1 MRRKRKPLILIC
13 KDVICKFGN
22 NSSQHIMT
30 SPSIALQIQTLPDNP
45 GVYQYYDK
53 DGKILYVGKAK
64 NLKKRVSSYFNK
76 IHDTAKTNVLVKKI
90 VTIKHIVVPTETDA
104 LLLENNLIKTL
115 QPRYNVL
122 LRDDKTYPWLCIK
135 KEPFSRIFSTRR
147 MVKDGSEYFGPY
159 TSFKTVNTILDLI
172 KELYPLRTC
181 NFDLSTNNIE
191 NGTFKV
197 CLEYHIGNCKGPCEG
212 YESVAEYQK
221 QVDAIRE
228 ILKGNFKESMKDFKR
243 MMIELA
249 QEMRFE
255 EAQKIKEKIEI
266 LENYQSRSTI
276 INPKIT
282 NIDVFSIVSDESAAY
297 VNFLQISHGSIIR
310 SHTMEIK
317 KKLEETDEELLELA
331 IIELR
336 ERFQLL
342 SKEIIV
348 PFEVDLGENIK
359 ITIPQLGDKKQIL
372 DLSLRNAKYYRI
384 EQLKQLQ
391 IVDPDRHVNRIMAQ
405 MQKDLRLPV
414 EPRHIECFDNSNI
427 QGTNPVSACVVFKD
441 GKPSK
446 KDYRHFNIKTVEG
459 PNDFAS
465 MEEVVY
471 RRYKRLL
478 DENQPLPQLII
489 IDGGKG
495 QLSSALK
502 SIDDLG
508 LRGKITIIGIAK
520 RLEELF
526 YPGDSIPL
534 YLDKKSETL
543 KVIQQLR
550 NEAHRFGITHHRD
563 KRSKA
568 ALNSSIESIPGIGEK
583 TMTTL
588 IQHFK
593 SVKRLK
599 LATEKEISEV
609 VGLSKAKKITDFYT
623 TN

>member
-1 MRRKRKPLILIC
+1 MNPTTL
-13 KDVICKFGN
+13 
-22 NSSQHIMT
+22 
-30 SPSIALQIQTLPDNP
+30 ALQIQTLPDGP

-53 DGKILYVGKAK
+53 EGKILYVGKAK
-64 NLKKRVSSYFNK
+64 NIKKRVASYFNK

-122 LRDDKTYPWLCIK
+122 LRDDKSYPWLCIK
-135 KEPFSRIFSTRR
+135 KEPFSRIFATRR

-159 TSFKTVNTILDLI
+159 TSFKTVNTILELI

-181 NFDLSTNNIE
+181 NYDLSENNIE
-191 NGTFKV
+191 SGKFKV
-197 CLEYHIGNCKGPCEG
+197 CLEYHIGNCMGPCEG
-212 YESVAEYQK
+212 HETVENYQK

-243 MMIELA
+243 VMTNLA
-249 QEMRFE
+249 ANMHFE
-255 EAQKIKEKIEI
+255 EAQKIKEKIEV

-276 INPKIT
+276 VNPKIT

-297 VNFLQISHGSIIR
+297 INFLQISHGSIIR

-331 IIELR
+331 IVELR

-342 SKEIIV
+342 SREIIV
-348 PFEVDLGENIK
+348 PFPVDLGSTIK
-359 ITIPQLGDKKQIL
+359 ITVPQLGDKKQIL
-372 DLSLRNAKYYRI
+372 DLSIRNAKFYRI

-391 IVDPDRHVNRIMAQ
+391 IVDPDRHTKRIMAQ

-427 QGTNPVSACVVFKD
+427 QGTNPVAACVVFKD

-459 PNDFAS
+459 PDDFAS
-465 MEEVVY
+465 MTEVVY

-478 DENQPLPQLII
+478 DENEPLPNLII

-502 SIDDLG
+502 SLDELG
-508 LRGKITIIGIAK
+508 LRGKIAIIGIAK

-543 KVIQQLR
+543 KIIQQLR

-583 TMTTL
+583 TMLTL

-599 LATEKEISEV
+599 LATEKEISDV
-609 VGLSKAKKITDFYT
+609 IGMSKAKKIVEFY
-623 TN
+623 NNN

>member
-1 MRRKRKPLILIC
+1 MQNPTL
-13 KDVICKFGN
+13 D
-22 NSSQHIMT
+22 
-30 SPSIALQIQTLPDNP
+30 LQIQTLPDSP

-53 DGKILYVGKAK
+53 EGKILYVGKAK

-76 IHDTAKTNVLVKKI
+76 VHDTAKTNVLVKKI

-122 LRDDKTYPWLCIK
+122 LRDDKSYPWLCIK
-135 KEPFSRIFSTRR
+135 KEPFSRIFATRR

-159 TSFKTVNTILDLI
+159 TSFKTVNTILELI

-181 NFDLSTNNIE
+181 NFDLSKSNIE
-191 NGTFKV
+191 SGKFKV

-212 YESVAEYQK
+212 YESLEVYQK

-228 ILKGNFKESMKDFKR
+228 ILKGNFKESMKDFKKV
-243 MMIELA
+243 MTDLA
-249 QEMRFE
+249 HNMHFE
-255 EAQKIKEKIEI
+255 EAQKIKEKIEV

-276 INPKIT
+276 VNPKIT
-282 NIDVFSIVSDESAAY
+282 NIDVFSIVSDEAAAY

-342 SKEIIV
+342 SKEVLV
-348 PFEVDLGENIK
+348 PFAVDLGENIK
-359 ITIPQLGDKKQIL
+359 VTVPQLGDKKQIL
-372 DLSLRNAKYYRI
+372 DLSIRNAKFYRI

-391 IVDPDRHVNRIMAQ
+391 IVDPDRHANRIMAQ
-405 MQKDLRLPV
+405 MKKDLRLPV

-427 QGTNPVSACVVFKD
+427 QGTNPVAACVVFKD

-459 PNDFAS
+459 PDDFAS
-465 MEEVVY
+465 MTEVVY

-478 DENQPLPQLII
+478 EEEEPLPQLII

-495 QLSSALK
+495 QLSAALK

-508 LRGKITIIGIAK
+508 LRGKIAIIGIAK

-526 YPGDSIPL
+526 YPGDSVPL

-583 TMTTL
+583 TMLAL
-588 IQHFK
+588 IQQFK

-599 LATEKEISEV
+599 IATEKEISDV
-609 VGLSKAKKITDFYT
+609 IGVSKAKKIVDFYKSVT
-623 TN
+623 K

>member
-1 MRRKRKPLILIC
+1 MQKPSLE
-13 KDVICKFGN
+13 
-22 NSSQHIMT
+22 
-30 SPSIALQIQTLPDNP
+30 LQIQTLPDNP

-53 DGKILYVGKAK
+53 DDKILYVGKAK

-76 IHDTAKTNVLVKKI
+76 IHDTRKTNVLVRKI

-122 LRDDKTYPWLCIK
+122 LRDDKSYPWICIK
-135 KEPFSRIFSTRR
+135 KEPFSRIFLTRR
-147 MVKDGSEYFGPY
+147 MIKDGSEYYGPY
-159 TSFKTVNTILDLI
+159 TNFKMVYTILDLI

-181 NFDLSTNNIE
+181 NYDLSESNIRA
-191 NGTFKV
+191 GKFKV

-212 YESVAEYQK
+212 LESFEDYQR

-243 MMIELA
+243 LMNQYA
-249 QEMRFE
+249 QDLQFE
-255 EAQKIKEKIEI
+255 EAQKIKEKIGI

-276 INPKIT
+276 VNPKIT

-310 SHTMEIK
+310 SHTLEIK
-317 KKLEETDEELLELA
+317 KKLDETDEELLELA

-336 ERFQLL
+336 ERFHLL
-342 SKEIIV
+342 SKEIII

-359 ITIPQLGDKKQIL
+359 VTIPQLGDKKQIL
-372 DLSLRNAKYYRI
+372 DLSIRNAKFYRI

-427 QGTNPVSACVVFKD
+427 QGTNPVAACVVFKD
-441 GKPSK
+441 GKASK
-446 KDYRHFNIKTVEG
+446 RDYRHFNVKTVEG
-459 PNDFAS
+459 PDDFAS
-465 MEEVVY
+465 MTEIVY

-478 DENQPLPQLII
+478 DENEPLPQLII

-495 QLSSALK
+495 QLSAALK
-502 SIDDLG
+502 SIDALE
-508 LRGKITIIGIAK
+508 LRGKIAIIGIAK

-550 NEAHRFGITHHRD
+550 NEAHRFGITFHRD

-568 ALNSSIESIPGIGEK
+568 ALNSSVESIPGIGEK
-583 TMTTL
+583 TMLIL

-599 LATEKEISEV
+599 LATEKEISDV
-609 VGLSKAKKITDFYT
+609 VGVSKAKKIVDFYK

>member
-1 MRRKRKPLILIC
+1 MQNPTL
-13 KDVICKFGN
+13 D
-22 NSSQHIMT
+22 
-30 SPSIALQIQTLPDNP
+30 LQIQTLPDSP

-53 DGKILYVGKAK
+53 EGKILYVGKAK

-76 IHDTAKTNVLVKKI
+76 VHDTAKTNVLVKKI

-122 LRDDKTYPWLCIK
+122 LRDDKSYPWLCIK
-135 KEPFSRIFSTRR
+135 KEPFSRIFATRR

-159 TSFKTVNTILDLI
+159 TSFKTVNTILELI

-181 NFDLSTNNIE
+181 NFDLSKSNIE
-191 NGTFKV
+191 SGKFKV

-212 YESVAEYQK
+212 HESLEVYQK

-228 ILKGNFKESMKDFKR
+228 ILKGNFKESMKDFKKV
-243 MMIELA
+243 MTDLA
-249 QEMRFE
+249 QNMHFE
-255 EAQKIKEKIEI
+255 EAQKIKEKIEV

-276 INPKIT
+276 VNPKIT
-282 NIDVFSIVSDESAAY
+282 NIDVFSIVSDEAAAY

-342 SKEIIV
+342 SKEVLV
-348 PFEVDLGENIK
+348 PFAVDLGENIK
-359 ITIPQLGDKKQIL
+359 VTVPQLGDKKQIL
-372 DLSLRNAKYYRI
+372 DLSIRNAKFYRI

-391 IVDPDRHVNRIMAQ
+391 IVDPDRHANRIMAQ
-405 MQKDLRLPV
+405 MKKDLRLPV

-427 QGTNPVSACVVFKD
+427 QGTNPVAACVVFKD

-459 PNDFAS
+459 PDDFAS
-465 MEEVVY
+465 MTEVVY

-478 DENQPLPQLII
+478 EEEEPLPQLII

-495 QLSSALK
+495 QLSAALK

-508 LRGKITIIGIAK
+508 LRGKIAIIGIAK

-526 YPGDSIPL
+526 YPGDSVPL

-583 TMTTL
+583 TMLAL
-588 IQHFK
+588 IQQFK

-599 LATEKEISEV
+599 IATEKEISDV
-609 VGLSKAKKITDFYT
+609 IGVSKAKKIVDFYKSVT
-623 TN
+623 K

>member
-1 MRRKRKPLILIC
+1 MQ
-13 KDVICKFGN
+13 N
-22 NSSQHIMT
+22 
-30 SPSIALQIQTLPDNP
+30 PSLQLQIQSLPDGP

-53 DGKILYVGKAK
+53 EDKILYVGKAK
-64 NLKKRVSSYFNK
+64 NLKKRVASYFNK

-122 LRDDKTYPWLCIK
+122 LRDDKTYPWICIK
-135 KEPFSRIFSTRR
+135 KEAFPRIFPTRR

-159 TSFKTVNTILDLI
+159 TCFKTVNTILDLI

-181 NFDLSTNNIE
+181 NYDLSPRNIE
-191 NGTFKV
+191 SNKFKV

-212 YESVAEYQK
+212 HETSENYQK
-221 QVDAIRE
+221 QVEAIRE
-228 ILKGNFKESMKDFKR
+228 ILKGNFKESQRDFKKL
-243 MMIELA
+243 MNDFASKM
-249 QEMRFE
+249 QFE
-255 EAQKIKEKIEI
+255 EAQKIKEKIAV

-282 NIDVFSIVSDESAAY
+282 NIDVFSIVSDESAAF

-310 SHTMEIK
+310 SHTLEIK
-317 KKLEETDEELLELA
+317 KKLDETDEELLELA

-336 ERFQLL
+336 ERFHLL

-348 PFEVDLGENIK
+348 PFPVNLGEHLK
-359 ITIPQLGDKKQIL
+359 ITVPQLGDKKQIL
-372 DLSLRNAKYYRI
+372 DLSIRNAKFYRI
-384 EQLKQLQ
+384 DQLKQLQ
-391 IVDPDRHVNRIMAQ
+391 IVDPERHSNRIMAQ
-405 MQKDLRLPV
+405 MQKDLRLSE

-446 KDYRHFNIKTVEG
+446 KDYRHFNIKTVVG
-459 PNDFAS
+459 PDDFAS

-471 RRYKRLL
+471 RRYKRML
-478 DENQPLPQLII
+478 EEKQPLPQLII

-502 SIDDLG
+502 SIDQLG
-508 LRGKITIIGIAK
+508 LRGKIAIIGIAK

-526 YPGDSIPL
+526 YPGDSVPL

-543 KVIQQLR
+543 KVIQHLR
-550 NEAHRFGITHHRD
+550 NEAHRFGITFHRD
-563 KRSKA
+563 KRSKS
-568 ALNSSIESIPGIGEK
+568 ALNSSIETIPGIGEK
-583 TMTTL
+583 TMLTL

-599 LATEKEISEV
+599 LASEKEISEV
-609 VGLSKAKKITDFYT
+609 VGVSKAKKITDFYK